1 MSGPLDGTLVLD
13 LSRVLAGPWASQ
25 ALADQGARVIK
36 VERPGRGD
44 DTRSWGPPYLES
56 GRSKESAYFLS
67 ANRGK
72 ESIAIDFKDPRGQSI
87 LRALA
92 QKADILIENYK
103 VGGLKAYGLDYD
115 SIREI
120 NPAIVYCSISG
131 FGQTGHYAN
140 KPGYDFMIQA
150 MSGLMSITGEDK
162 PTKVGVA
169 VSDLIAGLYATVGIL
184 GAYKRASETGHGE
197 FIDVSLLDSQLA
209 TLSNQASSYLV
220 SGESPG
226 LSGNAHP
233 NIVPYQVFETADE
246 PIVVAVGNDRQFV
259 SLCKVISSEQL
270 SSDPRF
276 LSNADRVKNR
286 RVLVELIASKL
297 SEDKAAYWLSELEKY
312 GVPSGPVNS
321 IAEAFSDPHVVSRS
335 TVVQLERQDLGAVPT
350 VRSPVRFLNNNT
362 KQDLAP
368 PALGGSTE
376 AILRE
381 IGLKNSEI
389 KTLLADGVA
398 AKSVCNSDNGK
409 NENAEF

>member
-25 ALADQGARVIK
+25 ALADLGARVIK

-56 GRSKESAYFLS
+56 GDSKESAYFLS

-72 ESIAIDFKDPRGQSI
+72 ESIAVDFKDPRGQTI
-87 LRALA
+87 LQELA
-92 QKADILIENYK
+92 RKADILIENYK
-103 VGGLKAYGLDYD
+103 VGGLRAYGLDYD

-131 FGQTGHYAN
+131 FGQTGPYAK

-150 MSGLMSITGEDK
+150 MSGLMSISGTEE

-169 VSDLIAGLYATVGIL
+169 VSDLIAGLYATVGVL
-184 GAYKRASETGHGE
+184 GAYTRARETGQGE

-209 TLSNQASSYLV
+209 TLANQASNYLV
-220 SGESPG
+220 SGNSPG

-246 PIVVAVGNDRQFV
+246 PIVVAVGNDSQFAT
-259 SLCKVISSEQL
+259 LCEATNCEGI

-276 LSNADRVKNR
+276 MTNSARVQNR
-286 RVLVELIASKL
+286 KTLVPLIVSELVKRPSG
-297 SEDKAAYWLSELEKY
+297 YWLSLLEDR
-312 GVPSGPVNS
+312 GVPVGPVNS
-321 IAEAFSDPHVVSRS
+321 IAEAFADPHVLERQIVM
-335 TVVQLERQDLGAVPT
+335 QLERADLGTVPS
-350 VRSPVRFLNNNT
+350 VRSPIRFRNCT
-362 KQDLAP
+362 VGESTAP
-368 PALGGSTE
+368 PALGDSTQKV
-376 AILRE
+376 LRE
-381 IGLKNSEI
+381 IGLGESEI
-389 KTLLADGVA
+389 ENLLSAGVV
-398 AKSVCNSDNGK
+398 AKPETN
-409 NENAEF
+409 

>member
-25 ALADQGARVIK
+25 ALADLGARVIK
-36 VERPGRGD
+36 VERPGVGD

-56 GRSKESAYFLS
+56 GDSKESAYFLS

-87 LRALA
+87 LRELA
-92 QKADILIENYK
+92 CKADILIENYK

-131 FGQTGHYAN
+131 FGQTGRYAK

-150 MSGLMSITGEDK
+150 MSGLMSITGTEK

-169 VSDLIAGLYATVGIL
+169 VSDLITGLYASVGIL
-184 GAYKRASETGHGE
+184 GAYTRARETGQGE
-197 FIDVSLLDSQLA
+197 FVDVSLLDSQLA
-209 TLSNQASSYLV
+209 TLANQASNYLV

-246 PIVVAVGNDRQFV
+246 PIVVAVGNDGQFV
-259 SLCKVISSEQL
+259 SLCKAINYEDL

-276 LSNADRVKNR
+276 ISNSERVRNR
-286 RVLVELIASKL
+286 SALVSLIAAELLKQPAS
-297 SEDKAAYWLSELEKY
+297 YWLEALEDC
-312 GVPSGPVNS
+312 GVPVGPVNS
-321 IAEAFSDPHVVSRS
+321 IAEAFADPHVIDRQ
-335 TVVQLERQDLGAVPT
+335 TVMQLERADLGAVPS
-350 VRSPVRFLNNNT
+350 VRSPVRFKNCT
-362 KQDLAP
+362 VDEGRAP
-368 PALGGSTE
+368 PALGDSTE
-376 AILRE
+376 AVLRE
-381 IGLKNSEI
+381 IGFSELEI
-389 KTLLADGVA
+389 EKLLLDGVVTQFEKA
-398 AKSVCNSDNGK
+398 
-409 NENAEF
+409 